1 MNTQAKILLADDSAF
16 MRKVLMDIL
25 TEAGFS
31 DFLEAENGNQALE
44 LIEKESPDLV
54 LLDIIMPELEGIGV
68 LSKLKELGNTTKVI
82 VVSAVGQD
90 AMIEEAKNL
99 GAFGYV
105 VKPFAGEKVLETIKS
120 ALG

>member
-105 VKPFAGEKVLETIKS
+105 VKPFEGEKVLETIKS

>member
-68 LSKLKELGNTTKVI
+68 LSKLKELGNTTKLI

-105 VKPFAGEKVLETIKS
+105 VKPFEGEKVLETIKS

>member
-54 LLDIIMPELEGIGV
+54 LLDMIMPELEGIGV

-105 VKPFAGEKVLETIKS
+105 VKPFEGEKVLETIKS

>member
-54 LLDIIMPELEGIGV
+54 LLDMIMPELEGIGV
-68 LSKLKELGNTTKVI
+68 LSKLKELGNTTKLI

-105 VKPFAGEKVLETIKS
+105 VKPFEGEKVLETIKS